1 MTNMKAY
8 ILHLGN
14 ARVESNYFI
23 AHNTAGTSDNPNAP
37 HQPINVPFSAVLI
50 DHPDAGWVLYDTGT
64 QANWEEEW
72 TVAQRRFAMVMK
84 PENTYMEYQL
94 GLVGLKPEDVKHVIM
109 SHLHQDHTGNM
120 RFFTEADFY
129 IAKEEMSWAVLNLLA
144 MNEEQY
150 QENPFWVRE
159 NVFLKLKSLTYID
172 RDTELFPGIELVT
185 LPGHSP
191 CVLGLFLHLK
201 SQPLI
206 FTSDAIHVLQNYN
219 GQVQGTMYDSL
230 SFVES
235 VRKVKDLEKK
245 HNAKVIFGHDIEQ
258 FSGLKKAPE
267 YYE

>member
-1 MTNMKAY
+1 MKNMKAY

-14 ARVESNYFI
+14 AWVESNYFI

-37 HQPINVPFSAVLI
+37 HQAIDTPHVGVLV
-50 DHPDAGWVLYDTGT
+50 DHPEVGWVLYDTGT

-72 TVAQRRFAMVMK
+72 TVAQKSFARVIK
-84 PENTYMEYQL
+84 PESTNMEYQL
-94 GLVGLKPEDVKHVIM
+94 GLVGVKPEDIKYVIM

-120 RFFTEADFY
+120 KLFTGADFFVAKDE
-129 IAKEEMSWAVLNLLA
+129 IAWAALNLLA

-150 QENPFWVRE
+150 QANPFWVRDT
-159 NVFLKLKSLTYID
+159 VFLKVKSRTYID
-172 RDTELFPGIELVT
+172 RDTELFPGIELIT

-191 CVLGLFLHLK
+191 CVLGMVLHLEN
-201 SQPLI
+201 QPLI

-219 GQVQGTMYDSL
+219 GHVQGTMYDSL

-245 HNAKVIFGHDIEQ
+245 YKAKVIFGHDIDQ
-258 FSGLKKAPE
+258 FNGLKKAPE
-267 YYE
+267 YYD